1 MKTNNIKPSKI
12 SVINTMVSKKN
23 RIKLSD
29 YISMDQIRI
38 PNCHDC
44 GEHLDEVNCKLN
56 ERKTKYKHEDLCD
69 ICYHQYLYYDY
80 KN

>member
-1 MKTNNIKPSKI
+1 MKIINIKMSKI

-23 RIKLSD
+23 QIKLSD
-29 YISMDQIRI
+29 NISMEPTLIT
-38 PNCHDC
+38 NCHDC
-44 GEHLDEVNCKLN
+44 GEELNQENYKLDK
-56 ERKTKYKHEDLCD
+56 RKTKYKHKDLCD

>member
-1 MKTNNIKPSKI
+1 MSKI

-23 RIKLSD
+23 QIKLSD

-38 PNCHDC
+38 TNCHDC
-44 GEHLDEVNCKLN
+44 GEHLDEVNYKLN
-56 ERKTKYKHEDLCD
+56 ERKTKNKIKDLCD